1 MALHNYIRRY
11 STSDRKFKKYDQM
24 DVELEEEKGYGDEDE
39 AENGVEKVGDEFLEI
54 MEMIRNN
61 IASNNGN
68 GRKKAEKKEKGP
80 EFSEFVG
87 SDFIHPKDAVPI
99 ESIQEFD
106 ETVEGTGNKGR
117 VCVVNDIVLGDI
129 EEMMGIEE
137 VEDTS
142 RTLLQ
147 DRCNDADKEQQRIM
161 DELEL
166 VVNGTQNIICDSG
179 LISLSAGLGE
189 EQNGSRA
196 VEPMDYRF
204 ENDEFPHS
212 DVKKCGNAGEMQV
225 QGPLDQLPSENFN
238 QCLGVELSTSAQE
251 QTSALVTGI
260 SSINHGREGSEMEMV
275 CAVTGSLPN
284 SKEGEVEKVEQC
296 DLMVTQG
303 LHVSLEDKYEMKNER
318 NLEKSTCAN
327 NASISS
333 NIQIENEDIEEG
345 ELVGDFGVDCSSF
358 GMPTA
363 DSFIPQTKIDEVQNP
378 KSINMGN
385 TKKEGLGKEIG
396 RKLVTDMP
404 INYVQNQVLHKCILE
419 EDSDKDHGNPAASEK
434 VDVSCK
440 KKHGPG
446 SAEKKAKKKEKKR
459 KKRAEK
465 NKQLG
470 VKRLKL
476 SLVQQKPKTI
486 SYCRHFL
493 LGRCYK
499 GDKCHFSHD
508 TVPSTKSK
516 PCSFFARHSCM
527 KGDDCPFDHQ
537 LSKYPC
543 VNFVSGGFCV
553 RGDACLFSHQSPAK
567 EDFATPSRIRKPGM
581 KSPHFSGNTNSNM
594 PANIHGCSSIQQNHL
609 INPPRVHSDIN
620 LEIPKKLPARI
631 PKGINFLAFGK
642 DHVCS
647 FKSSINSLVNG
658 ENSIDLLRN
667 IGFSLLDHTSSSLKD
682 ATKERVP
689 QTVSSEI
696 SDKNQS
702 VAESIKLSFPGK
714 ASMNDAS
721 TGLQGSSDVDNNESK
736 PVQEA
741 RGASDS
747 FQISAATPSPFM
759 RLVSPSSS
767 EQLPSREEL
776 LSTVLSFAAEHESVI
791 KMKDSAGTST
801 A

>member
-1 MALHNYIRRY
+1 
-11 STSDRKFKKYDQM
+11 
-24 DVELEEEKGYGDEDE
+24 
-39 AENGVEKVGDEFLEI
+39 
-54 MEMIRNN
+54 
-61 IASNNGN
+61 
-68 GRKKAEKKEKGP
+68 
-80 EFSEFVG
+80 
-87 SDFIHPKDAVPI
+87 
-99 ESIQEFD
+99 
-106 ETVEGTGNKGR
+106 
-117 VCVVNDIVLGDI
+117 
-129 EEMMGIEE
+129 
-137 VEDTS
+137 
-142 RTLLQ
+142 
-147 DRCNDADKEQQRIM
+147 
-161 DELEL
+161 
-166 VVNGTQNIICDSG
+166 
-179 LISLSAGLGE
+179 
-189 EQNGSRA
+189 
-196 VEPMDYRF
+196 
-204 ENDEFPHS
+204 
-212 DVKKCGNAGEMQV
+212 
-225 QGPLDQLPSENFN
+225 
-238 QCLGVELSTSAQE
+238 
-251 QTSALVTGI
+251 
-260 SSINHGREGSEMEMV
+260 
-275 CAVTGSLPN
+275 
-284 SKEGEVEKVEQC
+284 
-296 DLMVTQG
+296 
-303 LHVSLEDKYEMKNER
+303 
-318 NLEKSTCAN
+318 
-327 NASISS
+327 
-333 NIQIENEDIEEG
+333 
-345 ELVGDFGVDCSSF
+345 
-358 GMPTA
+358 
-363 DSFIPQTKIDEVQNP
+363 
-378 KSINMGN
+378 
-385 TKKEGLGKEIG
+385 
-396 RKLVTDMP
+396 
-404 INYVQNQVLHKCILE
+404 
-419 EDSDKDHGNPAASEK
+419 
-434 VDVSCK
+434 
-440 KKHGPG
+440 
-446 SAEKKAKKKEKKR
+446 
-459 KKRAEK
+459 
-465 NKQLG
+465 
-470 VKRLKL
+470 
-476 SLVQQKPKTI
+476 
-486 SYCRHFL
+486 
-493 LGRCYK
+493 
-499 GDKCHFSHD
+499 
-508 TVPSTKSK
+508 
-516 PCSFFARHSCM
+516 M

>member
-1 MALHNYIRRY
+1 KIGHTGHLYRLSLKRWKEKEAVGVVSQLLASLPNPHETYITLVRIF
-11 STSDRKFKKYDQM
+11 SQLLATP
-24 DVELEEEKGYGDEDE
+24 
-39 AENGVEKVGDEFLEI
+39 
-54 MEMIRNN
+54 
-61 IASNNGN
+61 NNGN
-68 GRKKAEKKEKGP
+68 GRKKPEKKEKGP

-137 VEDTS
+137 VEDTF

-147 DRCNDADKEQQRIM
+147 DRCNDADIEQQKIM

-179 LISLSAGLGE
+179 LISVSAGSGE
-189 EQNGSRA
+189 EQNRA

-251 QTSALVTGI
+251 QTSALVT
-260 SSINHGREGSEMEMV
+260 
-275 CAVTGSLPN
+275 
-284 SKEGEVEKVEQC
+284 
-296 DLMVTQG
+296 
-303 LHVSLEDKYEMKNER
+303 
-318 NLEKSTCAN
+318 
-327 NASISS
+327 
-333 NIQIENEDIEEG
+333 EEG

-378 KSINMGN
+378 KSINMGK

-404 INYVQNQVLHKCILE
+404 INYVQNQVLHECILE

-440 KKHGPG
+440 KKRDPG
-446 SAEKKAKKKEKKR
+446 SAEKKAKKK
-459 KKRAEK
+459 
-465 NKQLG
+465 
-470 VKRLKL
+470 
-476 SLVQQKPKTI
+476 
-486 SYCRHFL
+486 
-493 LGRCYK
+493 

-508 TVPSTKSK
+508 TMPSTKSK
-516 PCSFFARHSCM
+516 SCSFFARHSCM

-543 VNFVSGGFCV
+543 VNFVPGVFCV
-553 RGDACLFSHQSPAK
+553 RGCALCVSVEENFPKGSSHQPRKILLANTVQKQLKLASKGVSFVDVAKLSLPSPTTPK
-567 EDFATPSRIRKPGM
+567 EGTTKVGLSSFDQST
-581 KSPHFSGNTNSNM
+581 SGTN
-594 PANIHGCSSIQQNHL
+594 QTL
-609 INPPRVHSDIN
+609 V
-620 LEIPKKLPARI
+620 EIPKKLPARI

-658 ENSIDLLRN
+658 EKSIDLLQN
-667 IGFSLLDHTSSSLKD
+667 ISFSLLDHTSSSLKD

-721 TGLQGSSDVDNNESK
+721 TGLQGSSEVDNNESK

-747 FQISAATPSPFM
+747 FQISAATASPFM
-759 RLVSPSSS
+759 IFRTATIQKGALVDCIVIC
-767 EQLPSREEL
+767 
-776 LSTVLSFAAEHESVI
+776 STKIAPNIKPVDAVGERILYTNTESNLEA
-791 KMKDSAGTST
+791 S
-801 A
+801 

>member
-1 MALHNYIRRY
+1 MEQAELDTSKPPSFPPYRRSHLRSETY
-11 STSDRKFKKYDQM
+11 LTLTRIFSHLPATLD
-24 DVELEEEKGYGDEDE
+24 
-39 AENGVEKVGDEFLEI
+39 
-54 MEMIRNN
+54 
-61 IASNNGN
+61 NGN
-68 GRKKAEKKEKGP
+68 GKKKPEKKEKGP
-80 EFSEFVG
+80 EFPESVG
-87 SDFIHPKDAVPI
+87 SDFIRPMSAVPI

-166 VVNGTQNIICDSG
+166 VVNGTQNIVRDSG
-179 LISLSAGLGE
+179 LISLSAGSGE
-189 EQNGSRA
+189 EQNGS
-196 VEPMDYRF
+196 
-204 ENDEFPHS
+204 
-212 DVKKCGNAGEMQV
+212 NAGEMQV
-225 QGPLDQLPSENFN
+225 QG
-238 QCLGVELSTSAQE
+238 STD
-251 QTSALVTGI
+251 
-260 SSINHGREGSEMEMV
+260 
-275 CAVTGSLPN
+275 SLPN
-284 SKEGEVEKVEQC
+284 SKEAEVEKVEL
-296 DLMVTQG
+296 DYEDERL
-303 LHVSLEDKYEMKNER
+303 LDYDNLEDKCEMKNER
-318 NLEKSTCAN
+318 NLEKSTCVN

-333 NIQIENEDIEEG
+333 NIHIENEDIEEG
-345 ELVGDFGVDCSSF
+345 ELVGDFGVDCNSF
-358 GMPTA
+358 DMPTA

-378 KSINMGN
+378 ESINMGN
-385 TKKEGLGKEIG
+385 TEKEGLGKEIG
-396 RKLVTDMP
+396 SKPVTD
-404 INYVQNQVLHKCILE
+404 VLE
-419 EDSDKDHGNPAASEK
+419 EDSDQDHGNPAASEK

-440 KKHGPG
+440 KKRGPG
-446 SAEKKAKKKEKKR
+446 SAEKKAKKKKKAR

-493 LGRCYK
+493 VGRCYE

-567 EDFATPSRIRKPGM
+567 EDFATPSRVHKPGM
-581 KSPHFSGNTNSNM
+581 ESPHFSGNTNSNM
-594 PANIHGCSSIQQNHL
+594 PPNIHGCSSIQQNHL

-620 LEIPKKLPARI
+620 SEHKATNTVQKQLKLASKGVSFVDVAKLSLPSPTTPKEGMTKVGSSSSDQSTSGTNQTLVEIPKKLPARI

-642 DHVCS
+642 DPVCS
-647 FKSSINSLVNG
+647 FKSSVNSLVIG
-658 ENSIDLLRN
+658 ENSIDLLHN
-667 IGFSLLDHTSSSLKD
+667 ISFSLLDHTCSTLKD
-682 ATKERVP
+682 ATKGRVP
-689 QTVSSEI
+689 QTDLISSEI
-696 SDKNQS
+696 SGKNQS
-702 VAESIKLSFPGK
+702 
-714 ASMNDAS
+714 
-721 TGLQGSSDVDNNESK
+721 
-736 PVQEA
+736 
-741 RGASDS
+741 
-747 FQISAATPSPFM
+747 AA
-759 RLVSPSSS
+759 
-767 EQLPSREEL
+767 
-776 LSTVLSFAAEHESVI
+776 
-791 KMKDSAGTST
+791 
-801 A
+801 

>member
-1 MALHNYIRRY
+1 MEQAELDTSKLPSFPPYRRSHLRSETY
-11 STSDRKFKKYDQM
+11 LTLTRIFSHLPATPD
-24 DVELEEEKGYGDEDE
+24 
-39 AENGVEKVGDEFLEI
+39 
-54 MEMIRNN
+54 
-61 IASNNGN
+61 NGN
-68 GRKKAEKKEKGP
+68 GRKKPEKKEKGP
-80 EFSEFVG
+80 GFPESVG
-87 SDFIHPKDAVPI
+87 SDFIHPKNAVLI
-99 ESIQEFD
+99 KSIQEFD

-179 LISLSAGLGE
+179 LISLSAVSGE
-189 EQNGSRA
+189 EQNGS
-196 VEPMDYRF
+196 
-204 ENDEFPHS
+204 
-212 DVKKCGNAGEMQV
+212 NAAEMQV
-225 QGPLDQLPSENFN
+225 QG
-238 QCLGVELSTSAQE
+238 STD
-251 QTSALVTGI
+251 
-260 SSINHGREGSEMEMV
+260 
-275 CAVTGSLPN
+275 SLPN
-284 SKEGEVEKVEQC
+284 SKEAEVEKVEL
-296 DLMVTQG
+296 DYEDERL
-303 LHVSLEDKYEMKNER
+303 LDYDNLEDKCKMKNER
-318 NLEKSTCAN
+318 NLEKSTCVN

-345 ELVGDFGVDCSSF
+345 ELVGDLGVDCNSF
-358 GMPTA
+358 DMPTA
-363 DSFIPQTKIDEVQNP
+363 DSFIPQTNIDEVQNP
-378 KSINMGN
+378 ESINMGN
-385 TKKEGLGKEIG
+385 TEKEGLGKEIG
-396 RKLVTDMP
+396 SKLVTDVP
-404 INYVQNQVLHKCILE
+404 INYVQNPVLHKSILE
-419 EDSDKDHGNPAASEK
+419 EDSDQDHGNPAASEM

-440 KKHGPG
+440 KKRGPG
-446 SAEKKAKKKEKKR
+446 SVEKKAKKKRKER
-459 KKRAEK
+459 KKRAKK

-493 LGRCYK
+493 VGRCYE

-567 EDFATPSRIRKPGM
+567 EDFAPASSVHNPGM

-594 PANIHGCSSIQQNHL
+594 PPNIHGSSSIQQNHL

-620 LEIPKKLPARI
+620 SEHKATNTVHKQLKLASKGVSFVDVAKLSLPSPTTPKEGTTKIGSSSSDQRTSGTNQTLVEIPKKLPARI
-631 PKGINFLAFGK
+631 PKGIKFLAFEK
-642 DHVCS
+642 DAVCS
-647 FKSSINSLVNG
+647 FKSSVNSLVIG
-658 ENSIDLLRN
+658 ENSIDFLQN
-667 IGFSLLDHTSSSLKD
+667 ISFSLLDHTSSSLKD
-682 ATKERVP
+682 ATKGRVP
-689 QTVSSEI
+689 PTDLVSSEI
-696 SDKNQS
+696 SGKNQS

-721 TGLQGSSDVDNNESK
+721 TGLQGSSHVDDNGSK

-741 RGASDS
+741 SGASDS
-747 FQISAATPSPFM
+747 FQISTATPSPFM

-767 EQLPSREEL
+767 EQLLSRKEL

-791 KMKDSAGTST
+791 KVKDSAGTST